1 LQSQAYFSLA
11 EGKNGSPLIGEKLR
25 FFTPMAIILSEFCQW
40 RLGVIPVTALR
51 RGTVIKLDGE
61 IYRVLEYQHH
71 KPGRGNAFIRTKLRN
86 LRTGAIIDH
95 TFLSGDEVEDVELE
109 NRTVQFLYREGDIY
123 YFMDL
128 ETYEQPAVRAEA
140 LGDAVKYLV
149 EGLTLELSFYED
161 EPIEVELPVT
171 VDLKVV
177 ETEPGVRGDTAQG
190 ATKPAKLETG
200 LVIQV
205 PLFINVGDVVRVD
218 TRTGEYVTRV

>member
-1 LQSQAYFSLA
+1 LR
-11 EGKNGSPLIGEKLR
+11 PLIQL
-25 FFTPMAIILSEFCQW
+25 AIIYTDFNA
-40 RLGVIPVTALR
+40 GGGNVIPVTALR
-51 RGTVIKLDGE
+51 RGVVINLDGE

-86 LRTGAIIDH
+86 LRTGAIIDR
-95 TFLSGDEVEDVELE
+95 TFLSGDEVQEVKLE
-109 NRTVQFLYREGDIY
+109 NRTVQYLYKDGDFY

-128 ETYEQPAVRAEA
+128 ETYEQPAVKAEA

-149 EGLTLELSFYED
+149 EGMTLELSFYEN
-161 EPIEVELPVT
+161 EPIEIELPVT

>member
-1 LQSQAYFSLA
+1 
-11 EGKNGSPLIGEKLR
+11 
-25 FFTPMAIILSEFCQW
+25 M
-40 RLGVIPVTALR
+40 IPVTALR
-51 RGTVIKLDGE
+51 RGVVINLDGE

-86 LRTGAIIDH
+86 LRTGAIIDR
-95 TFLSGDEVEDVELE
+95 TFLSGDEVQEVKLE
-109 NRTVQFLYREGDIY
+109 NRTVQYLYKDGDFY

-128 ETYEQPAVRAEA
+128 ETYEQPAVKAEA

-149 EGLTLELSFYED
+149 EGMTLELSFYEN
-161 EPIEVELPVT
+161 EPIEIELPVT

>member
-1 LQSQAYFSLA
+1 MR
-11 EGKNGSPLIGEKLR
+11 PLIQL
-25 FFTPMAIILSEFCQW
+25 AIIYTDFNA
-40 RLGVIPVTALR
+40 GGGNVIPVTALR
-51 RGTVIKLDGE
+51 RGVVINLDGE

-86 LRTGAIIDH
+86 LRTGAIIDR
-95 TFLSGDEVEDVELE
+95 TFLSGDEVQEVKLE
-109 NRTVQFLYREGDIY
+109 NRTVQYLYKDGDFY

-128 ETYEQPAVRAEA
+128 ETYEQPAVKAEA

-149 EGLTLELSFYED
+149 EGMTLELSFYEN
-161 EPIEVELPVT
+161 EPIEIELPVT